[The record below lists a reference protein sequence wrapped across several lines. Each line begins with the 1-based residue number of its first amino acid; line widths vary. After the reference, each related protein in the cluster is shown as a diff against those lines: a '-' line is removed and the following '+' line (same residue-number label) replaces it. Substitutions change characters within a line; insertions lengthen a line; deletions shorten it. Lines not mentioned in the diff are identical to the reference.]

1 MTGAISRQAVAI
13 FDLDGTI
20 ARGDTYLGFLL
31 HVLRRRPRRVIR
43 LVGLPLAVVRFGLG
57 RLSNAQLKSIFLTAI
72 AGGSGREELARH
84 AESYLPRCLGRM
96 IKPSALA
103 RIEWHR
109 GRGDHL
115 VLASASLDLYV
126 ERLGSRLRFDRTIS
140 TRTAWLDDRLTGALD
155 GANLRGESKLD
166 AVREVIGAIDPR
178 PEIYAYSD
186 HHSDLPLLLFADRA
200 VAVNP
205 TPKLL
210 ASARAHGFK
219 VESW

>member
-1 MTGAISRQAVAI
+1 MSTQAVAI

-43 LVGLPLAVVRFGLG
+43 LVGLPLAVARFGLG

-72 AGGSGREELARH
+72 VGGSGREELARH
-84 AESYLPRCLGRM
+84 VESYLPRCFDRM
-96 IKPSALA
+96 IKPAALA

-109 GRGDHL
+109 ARGDRL

-126 ERLGSRLRFDRTIS
+126 EPLGSRLRFDRTIS
-140 TRTAWLDDRLTGALD
+140 TRTAWLGDRLTGALD

-166 AVREVIGAIDPR
+166 AVREVIGAAGPR

-186 HHSDLPLLLFADRA
+186 HHSDLPLLLFADHA
-200 VAVNP
+200 VAVDP
-205 TPKLL
+205 SRELL
-210 ASARAHGFK
+210 ASARVHGFK
-219 VESW
+219 VEYW